1 LKRDPKVLLWDAQQA
16 AEAIATM
23 LAGKTFE
30 QFDLDMVLHSAVE
43 RKFEIVG
50 EALAQLARVD
60 AQLAASIP
68 RLPEIVAFRNLLIH
82 SYAVINRKRVWEIV
96 GSDLPVLRAT
106 LNKLLADS

>member
-1 LKRDPKVLLWDAQQA
+1 MKRDPKVLLWDAQQA